1 VTAVLRPIQ
10 DAFPVKVK
18 GDESVVLET
27 VPYSPYYSA
36 FVGEPAPK
44 LRWVDTNV
52 IQVRKTIEG
61 EGVDRQLVLTDV
73 VTGDRYK
80 PVDVGGDVLVE
91 PLDE

>member
-1 VTAVLRPIQ
+1 M
-10 DAFPVKVK
+10 KVK